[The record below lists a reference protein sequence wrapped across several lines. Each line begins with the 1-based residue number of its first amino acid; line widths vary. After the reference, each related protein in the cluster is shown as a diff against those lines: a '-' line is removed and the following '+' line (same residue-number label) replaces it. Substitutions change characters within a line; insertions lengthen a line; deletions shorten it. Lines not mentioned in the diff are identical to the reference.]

1 MSRGHATHIHML
13 LVLFFVMACMSPALL
28 VSIVLLVIPPLPRPS
43 ELLLLHRD
51 AFQDLGLIDNPIPP
65 SSSSFSA
72 PYSAATL
79 PPLTANFDSPPANFD
94 KLIETEVK
102 NFPTYHAD
110 FSHTDTSSTMMLD
123 PTGRLIN
130 MPFSGKT
137 TAFTYYTP
145 GKLTY
150 SPQTFVPNYTESVFL
165 SVASN
170 PTSTNQTPFDGFD
183 FADEVWLEP
192 YSNG

>member
-1 MSRGHATHIHML
+1 MRRGRGGTAKSTHL
-13 LVLFFVMACMSPALL
+13 LLLLLFVIACTLPVLL
-28 VSIVLLVIPPLPRPS
+28 VSLVLIVIPPLPRP
-43 ELLLLHRD
+43 RD

-65 SSSSFSA
+65 SSSSFST

-94 KLIETEVK
+94 KLVATEVNK
-102 NFPTYHAD
+102 FPTYHAD
-110 FSHTDTSSTMMLD
+110 FSHTDKSSTMMLD

-130 MPFSGKT
+130 VPFSGKST

-145 GKLTY
+145 GSLTY
-150 SPQTFVPNYTESVFL
+150 SPQTFVPNYTESVSL

-170 PTSTNQTPFDGFD
+170 PTSSSQNDVNGFD
-183 FADEVWLEP
+183 FADEIWLEP
-192 YSNG
+192 YN